1 MDQDTPFDGVTFYVR
16 GKKQAVLSRTFI
28 ALICVGTGVQAAG
41 GGTSGLRKPLTSTLV
56 HLGKAAL
63 EAGDPGA
70 AFAAWRSLN
79 LRAVAQPELL
89 DEAELGLG
97 RTWLMIGKTDIALG
111 YARQV
116 LGREARSAGG
126 YALLVRALLRKG
138 DFPGA
143 LRQARRGAELGLLRN
158 LGFRAAH
165 ASALYRNQKLQEARK
180 EYVILLKQNPLHPEA
195 LVRMGTGL
203 IEPRPAPA
211 APSLRRAV
219 ALQRAG
225 AFDQALQTVQAFLQK
240 DPRHPTALRLA
251 GEWIFEG
258 FRLRGPLLAGDRLP
272 QAWILLDDRRPKG
285 DTLSRF
291 FPGYAKLSPERQ
303 MQVRV
308 SLRPF
313 AEELPILLA
322 RGGRHDIL
330 GEWERTTD
338 AKDRAWLR
346 GQKTFDGRVWDD
358 VRGMGGLRA
367 ATGVEALDEA
377 REGGFQTLVHELA
390 HQVHLYLFS
399 AKERREIRSLY
410 EDAKRNHRCLDYYAA
425 ANEAEYFAQGVEA
438 WVSLWKAAGQPVT
451 HGHTRFELARRDP
464 ALFRWIERRLGPS
477 PLRGSKGPVFAK
489 TAFDF
494 ALQTA
499 HLDDAKALLP
509 QLPARA
515 RPASS
520 RALRQATLVFR
531 GL

>member
-1 MDQDTPFDGVTFYVR
+1 MLGR
-16 GKKQAVLSRTFI
+16 KKAVLL
-28 ALICVGTGVQAAG
+28 AVLCLGTGGVAAG
-41 GGTSGLRKPLTSTLV
+41 GEVPGRV
-56 HLGKAAL
+56 AAL
-63 EAGDPGA
+63 VRRGQAALDAGDPA
-70 AFAAWRSLN
+70 EAFGAWRRLN
-79 LRAVAQPELL
+79 LLAVGRPELL

-97 RTWLMIGKTDIALG
+97 RSWLMIGKTQFALG

-116 LGREARSAGG
+116 LRREPKSAGG
-126 YALLVRALLRKG
+126 WALLVRALLRGG
-138 DFPGA
+138 DFAGA
-143 LRQARRGAELGLLRN
+143 LRQARRGAGLGLLEVPI
-158 LGFRAAH
+158 FRAAH
-165 ASALYRNQKLQEARK
+165 ASALYRNQKLEEARK
-180 EYVILLKQNPLHPEA
+180 QYRILLRQNPLYPEA

-203 IEPRPAPA
+203 IAPRPAPA

-219 ALQRAG
+219 ALQRSG
-225 AFDQALQTVQAFLQK
+225 NFDQALQLVRSFLEK
-240 DPRHPTALRLA
+240 DPGHPIALRLA
-251 GEWIFEG
+251 GEWLFEAS
-258 FRLRGPLLAGDRLP
+258 RLRGPLLAGDRLP
-272 QAWILLDDRRPKG
+272 QAWILLDDQALRR
-285 DTLSRF
+285 DTLSSF
-291 FPGYAKLSPERQ
+291 FPGYTKLSPERQ
-303 MQVRV
+303 LQVRV

-322 RGGRHDIL
+322 RGGRHDLL

-338 AKDRAWLR
+338 AKERAWLR

-399 AKERREIRSLY
+399 AKERREIRGMF
-410 EDAKRNHRCLDYYAA
+410 EKARRTHRTLDYYAA

-464 ALFRWIERRLGPS
+464 ELFQWIERRFGPS
-477 PLRGSKGPVFAK
+477 VLDSPKGRFFAR

-494 ALQTA
+494 ALETA
-499 HLDDAKALLP
+499 HLDDARALLP
-509 QLPARA
+509 RLAPSDQSRA
-515 RPASS
+515 RS
-520 RALRQATLVFR
+520 ALRQASLLFR